1 MPLMFDMPY
10 EELQTYQGSN
20 PQPADF
26 DAFWDRGLAEMR
38 AVDPHI
44 EIVPA
49 EFQTP
54 YAECSHLYF
63 TGVGGA
69 RIHAKLLRPRNTSE
83 PHPAIVQFH
92 GYTGDSGDWTNKL
105 PYVALGYTIAAL
117 DCRGQG
123 GLSEDT
129 GGVQGWTLRGHIIRG
144 LDDAE
149 PEKLLFRQNFLDTAQ
164 IAKIVLEMPD
174 VDPERVGAMGGSQGG
189 GLTLACAALEPRIKR
204 AVPMFPFLCDYKR
217 VWDIDLA
224 KDAYAEL
231 REYFRKKDPRH
242 EREEEIFTRL
252 GYIDVQFLAPRIRG
266 EVLMAVGLM
275 DQICPPSSQFAAYN
289 KITAQKSLSVYPDFA
304 HEDLP
309 GHADRAFQFMA
320 QLGGRQ

>member
-1 MPLMFDMPY
+1 MPLTFDMPY
-10 EELQTYQGSN
+10 EELQTYRGCN
-20 PQPADF
+20 PRPADF

-38 AVDPHI
+38 AVDPQI

-63 TGVGGA
+63 TGAGGA
-69 RIHAKLLRPRNTSE
+69 RIHAKLLRPRNASE

-92 GYTGDSGDWTNKL
+92 GYTGDSGDWTGKL
-105 PYVALGYTIAAL
+105 PYVALGYTVAAL

-123 GLSEDT
+123 GLSEDK
-129 GGVQGWTLRGHIIRG
+129 GGVQGWTLRGHIVRG
-144 LDDAE
+144 LDDPE

-189 GLTLACAALEPRIKR
+189 GLTLACASLEPRIKR

-252 GYIDVQFLAPRIRG
+252 GYIDVQFLVPRICG

-289 KITAQKSLSVYPDFA
+289 KITSPKSLLVYPDFG

-309 GHADRAFQFMA
+309 GELDHAFQFMA
-320 QLGGRQ
+320 QL